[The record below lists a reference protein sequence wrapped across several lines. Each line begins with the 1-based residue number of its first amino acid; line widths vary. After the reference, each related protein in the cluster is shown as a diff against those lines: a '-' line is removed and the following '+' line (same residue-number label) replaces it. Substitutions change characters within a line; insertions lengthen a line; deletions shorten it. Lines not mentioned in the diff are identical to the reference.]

1 MDSIGAIRHPQL
13 VAVSGAELRAADLR
27 NALAFA
33 GDLAACQTAAELDRQ
48 VRQLPRLIGADSV
61 IVGETR
67 KPASGSGGVATL
79 DASDEP
85 VGFFDTEAREAF
97 GRLWQ
102 QHPVVVRHFSGATR
116 GPLKVSDF
124 VSDRNWRRGELYND
138 CYRRRLRLTW
148 EISAQIRVDTDVL
161 ACAALQ
167 RSNQDFDERDRAL
180 LDAITPH
187 LRGGYARLESAA
199 RRQRSVALLERGLE
213 RRGEAAILVGHAG
226 AIVDVGPRARSI
238 LRDWFGEHDGSTSLP
253 AEVEAWRRSERGS
266 PAPAVL
272 DLARAGRRLRMH
284 LVAGPEEDAIVLD
297 ERGAGPPDAESLRRR
312 LPISKREAEVLALLA
327 EGMMNA
333 AIGHELGISRHTVS
347 RHIERIY
354 SKLGVHNRAGVI
366 AATRDALGG

>member
-1 MDSIGAIRHPQL
+1 MDAIGAISHPWL
-13 VAVSGAELRAADLR
+13 VAASGADLRSGDLR

-48 VRQLPRLIGADSV
+48 VRRLPRLIGADSV

-67 KPASGSGGVATL
+67 KPASGSGEATL

-85 VGFFDTEAREAF
+85 VGFFDAEARAAF

-102 QHPVVVRHFSGATR
+102 QHPVVVRHFRGVTR
-116 GPLKVSDF
+116 RPLKVSDF
-124 VSDRNWRRGELYND
+124 VSDLRWRRGELYND
-138 CYRRRLRLTW
+138 CYRRRLTLSW
-148 EISAQIRVDTDVL
+148 EISTRIRVDSEVL

-167 RSNQDFDERDRAL
+167 RANQDFDERDRAL
-180 LDAITPH
+180 LDAVTPH
-187 LRGGYARLESAA
+187 LRAGYARLESAA
-199 RRQRSVALLERGLE
+199 RRERSLALLERGLE
-213 RRGEAAILVGHAG
+213 QRGEAAIVVDHGG
-226 AIVDVGPRARSI
+226 AIVGAGPLARSI
-238 LRDWFGEHDGSTSLP
+238 LRDWFGGPVGFASLP
-253 AEVEAWRRSERGS
+253 PEVEAWRRSERGS

-272 DLARAGRRLRMH
+272 DRARAGRRLRMH
-284 LVAGPEEDAIVLD
+284 LVAGPEEDAIILG
-297 ERGAGPPDAESLRRR
+297 ERGGGMPDAEALRRR

-354 SKLGVHNRAGVI
+354 TKLGVHNRAGVI